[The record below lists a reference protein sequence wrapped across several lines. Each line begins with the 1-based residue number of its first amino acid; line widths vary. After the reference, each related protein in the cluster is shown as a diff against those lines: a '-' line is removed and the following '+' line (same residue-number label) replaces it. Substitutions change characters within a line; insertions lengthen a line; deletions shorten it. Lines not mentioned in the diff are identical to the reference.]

1 MDVDNDLHAHE
12 ELTEEDILASL
23 QCSETPFEEDEEED
37 EHEHDGN
44 RLTENRVCSTTDAKH
59 YLTELRRFFESR
71 AFTSDVDF
79 SSIAKLESSLL
90 KNVNNNQ
97 TSIPDFFQ

>member
-1 MDVDNDLHAHE
+1 MSAPKTKRNRFSIAKKVELLDLLNLE
-12 ELTEEDILASL
+12 S
-23 QCSETPFEEDEEED
+23 
-37 EHEHDGN
+37 
-44 RLTENRVCSTTDAKH
+44 LTENRVCSTTDAKH

-71 AFTSDVDF
+71 AFTLDVDF
-79 SSIAKLESSLL
+79 SSIAKLGSSLL